1 MVATI
6 SGKSFSGPDV
16 LNAVAGKVTDYP
28 LKFLPLSE
36 GADEVIAALCWTR
49 CELLLP
55 CMPTVYISQSKQ
67 KGVSNAKLN

>member
-36 GADEVIAALCWTR
+36 GADEVVAART
-49 CELLLP
+49 LLDSVQVFAP
-55 CMPTVYISQSKQ
+55 VYADS
-67 KGVSNAKLN
+67 LY